1 MQIPNFSDFFFIPT
15 KMFLRFR
22 SFLFR
27 TKMGGRILKLPP
39 DLHEPTMKS
48 SGSTVSA
55 QPAPGYEVA
64 QQSEPTPPPS
74 TGPILVHFVVHC
86 RSIRPTEFLFLTG
99 SNEKLGNWEP
109 AKAIEL
115 AQDKQNESLWRT
127 KIELR
132 DIETRD
138 MLKFRYFIGCYL
150 QSSSEASKQRLIR
163 RWESQRS
170 SRTLLPS
177 VENVNGEC
185 RAKHVDEF
193 GVFGG
198 KEMISDGWLTHKNQS
213 EILLRLYGPALKFF
227 KPRHAK
233 RSYYIKVTAFDLRY
247 KEEFTPYENSGAQK
261 KSPIMAAIIPVGTED
276 GIEED
281 DTHSPLPSLPSFTS
295 TDLAILTHENPNFH
309 VQDAHGELFRN
320 GDDYFIFRTQSI
332 AVEFLAFR
340 VEFFTEKRRPN
351 DKSSSSESLRE
362 IRLAPTILIDS
373 PVQTT
378 TSMSTPSITPPPSV
392 SLLPPSVA
400 HLELERVALAY
411 CMPTAMLDSYGQLI
425 VPILAKSQLPIG
437 QLTIDY
443 LFVRAMARDP
453 HPALSMEVSYCQHW
467 KKRRTVEVGHRGFG
481 NSYTKFSS
489 VRENTIHSLNHAIK
503 KGADFVEFDVQLTK
517 DKIAVIFHDFH
528 VLVSVAKR
536 THLSTPTDGSSG
548 PQRKSKPNA
557 DHHEI
562 AVKDLK
568 LEQLQLLHV
577 EHYKAMENE
586 DKVKLSNTA
595 DESPE
600 LRPFPTLIDAL
611 KHVNKDAGFNI
622 EIKFP
627 MTMQDGVDELQGSK
641 FFERN
646 EYIDTILEAVIE
658 HAGSRRILFS
668 SFEPDICYLIARK
681 QNLYPVL
688 FLCVGATTRY
698 VPFLDKRSSTSL
710 TAVNFAAATQLLGVN
725 FHSEELLR
733 DKRPVKRANHFNLI
747 SFVWG
752 DDLDSSKNID
762 YFRNSLNV
770 DGIIYD
776 KIGEIEKRQ
785 NCFVLERE
793 LRSMLFQRGNSPSP
807 SRRSSLDDC
816 TAIPTTNALLLADH
830 QLKLPPATPVLNTS
844 NSAAALRPKSPD
856 SSSSS
861 NSLRE

>member
-1 MQIPNFSDFFFIPT
+1 
-15 KMFLRFR
+15 
-22 SFLFR
+22 
-27 TKMGGRILKLPP
+27 MGGRILKLPS

-55 QPAPGYEVA
+55 QPAPGYEAA
-64 QQSEPTPPPS
+64 QHSESTPPS

-132 DIETRD
+132 DTETRD

-150 QSSSEASKQRLIR
+150 QSSSETSKQRLIR

-170 SRTLLPS
+170 ARTLLPS

-193 GVFGG
+193 GVYGG

-233 RSYYIKVTAFDLRY
+233 RSYYIKVTAFDLRH
-247 KEEFTPYENSGAQK
+247 KEEFTPYENSSAQK
-261 KSPIMAAIIPVGTED
+261 SRQLWRLSSLYITSVGTED
-276 GIEED
+276 GIEEE

-309 VQDAHGELFRN
+309 AQDAHGELFRN

-332 AVEFLAFR
+332 AVDFLAFR
-340 VEFFTEKRRPN
+340 VEFFAEKRRPN

-362 IRLAPTILIDS
+362 IRMAPTILIDS
-373 PVQTT
+373 PVHTT
-378 TSMSTPSITPPPSV
+378 TSMSTPSIIPPPSV
-392 SLLPPSVA
+392 SLLPPNVV

-481 NSYTKFSS
+481 NSYTKFSA

-586 DKVKLSNTA
+586 DKLKLSNTA

-611 KHVNKDAGFNI
+611 KHVNKDAG
-622 EIKFP
+622 K
-627 MTMQDGVDELQGSK
+627 
-641 FFERN
+641 
-646 EYIDTILEAVIE
+646 
-658 HAGSRRILFS
+658 LF
-668 SFEPDICYLIARK
+668 
-681 QNLYPVL
+681 
-688 FLCVGATTRY
+688 
-698 VPFLDKRSSTSL
+698 
-710 TAVNFAAATQLLGVN
+710 
-725 FHSEELLR
+725 
-733 DKRPVKRANHFNLI
+733 
-747 SFVWG
+747 
-752 DDLDSSKNID
+752 
-762 YFRNSLNV
+762 
-770 DGIIYD
+770 
-776 KIGEIEKRQ
+776 
-785 NCFVLERE
+785 
-793 LRSMLFQRGNSPSP
+793 
-807 SRRSSLDDC
+807 
-816 TAIPTTNALLLADH
+816 
-830 QLKLPPATPVLNTS
+830 
-844 NSAAALRPKSPD
+844 
-856 SSSSS
+856 
-861 NSLRE
+861 